1 MVFQYTL
8 GDDFKNN
15 SDLKYLKNQTIKDYQ
30 KYKLTE
36 DKKNRALEIK
46 TAYPNLPT
54 GLITTLINTNAD
66 DDQVKQAAVEQEIIN
81 VKKSKPFYTS
91 PADIANTIK

>member
-30 KYKLTE
+30 KYNLTE

-46 TAYPNLPT
+46 TA
-54 GLITTLINTNAD
+54 
-66 DDQVKQAAVEQEIIN
+66 
-81 VKKSKPFYTS
+81 
-91 PADIANTIK
+91 